1 MAQDEAKPIGPDLS
15 QGIPLDQLADGKM
28 LVGHVGGE
36 DVLLVRRGQDIFAV
50 GAHCTHYHGPLVDG
64 LVVGDTVRC
73 PWHHACFDLRTGEA
87 LEAPALSPIACWAV
101 EQRDG
106 KIWVSEKR
114 EQPQPKP
121 RGKVAGSAP
130 EKIVIVGGGA
140 AGFAAA
146 EMLRREHYQGS
157 IAMLSSDDAL
167 PYDRPNLSKDY
178 LAGSAPFDYVPLRQ
192 ESFYLENNIETRL
205 GQAVFDIDIRAH
217 EVALT
222 GGDKV
227 PYDRLLLATG
237 AEPVRLSIPG
247 ADQPHVRTLRSLAD
261 CQALIEYAK
270 SARRVV
276 VIGASFIGLE
286 VTAALRAREL
296 EVHVV
301 APEKRPMERILGPQ
315 MGDFVRSLHEEHGVL
330 FHLEETVTAIDGKR
344 VKLKGGDTLDADL
357 VVVGIGVR
365 PRLELAEK
373 AGLKTDRGVV
383 VDQYLEASE
392 PDIYA
397 AGDIARWPDPHC
409 REDIRVEHWVVAER
423 QGQAAALNM
432 LGFGAPFTAV
442 PFFWSQHYDV
452 PINYV
457 GHAEKWDEIVIDG
470 DIPSKD
476 CLLRFKRNGRVL
488 AVASIFRDVESL
500 QAEVM
505 MERAAPA

>member
-1 MAQDEAKPIGPDLS
+1 MASEEAKPTGPDLS

-28 LVGHVGGE
+28 LVGHVGDE
-36 DVLLVRRGQDIFAV
+36 DVLLVRRGHDVFAV

-87 LEAPALSPIACWAV
+87 LEAPALSPIASWAV
-101 EQRDG
+101 EQRDS

-121 RGKVAGSAP
+121 RGKAVGSAP

-146 EMLRREHYQGS
+146 EMLRRENYQGS
-157 IAMLSSDDAL
+157 IVMLSSDDAL

-178 LAGSAPFDYVPLRQ
+178 LAGSAPFDFVPLRQ
-192 ESFYLENNIETRL
+192 EEFYLENDIEVRL
-205 GQAVFDIDIRAH
+205 GQTALDINIPGH
-217 EVALT
+217 EVVLA

-227 PYDRLLLATG
+227 QYDRLLLATG
-237 AEPVRLSIPG
+237 AEPVRLPIPG
-247 ADQPHVRTLRSLAD
+247 ANQPHVRTLRSLAD
-261 CQALIEYAK
+261 CHAIIEYAK
-270 SARRVV
+270 AARRVV

-286 VTAALRAREL
+286 VTAALRARGL

-315 MGDFVRSLHEEHGVL
+315 MGDFVRALHEEHGAV
-330 FHLEETVTAIDGKR
+330 FHLDDTATAIDDKQ
-344 VKLKGGDTLDADL
+344 VKLKRGGTLEADL
-357 VVVGIGVR
+357 VVIGIGVR

-373 AGLKTDRGVV
+373 AGLNSDRGVV
-383 VDQYLEASE
+383 VNQYLETSA
-392 PDIYA
+392 PGIYA
-397 AGDIARWPDPHC
+397 AGDIARWPDPHSGQH
-409 REDIRVEHWVVAER
+409 IRVEHWVVAER

-432 LGFGAPFTAV
+432 LGHGAPFIAV

-457 GHAEKWDEIVIDG
+457 GHAEKWDEIAIDG
-470 DIPSKD
+470 DIRSKD
-476 CLLRFKRNGRVL
+476 CLLRFKRDGRVL

-500 QAEVM
+500 QLEVM
-505 MERAAPA
+505 MERAAAA

>member
-1 MAQDEAKPIGPDLS
+1 MTQEEAKPTGPDLS

-28 LVGHVGGE
+28 LVGHVGDE
-36 DVLLVRRGQDIFAV
+36 DVLLVRRGEDVFAV
-50 GAHCTHYHGPLVDG
+50 GAHCTHYHGPLADG
-64 LVVGDTVRC
+64 LVVDDTVRC
-73 PWHHACFDLRTGEA
+73 PWHHACFSLRTGEA
-87 LEAPALSPIACWAV
+87 LRAPALSPIASWAV
-101 EQRDG
+101 EQRDS

-121 RGKVAGSAP
+121 RGKAAGSAP

-146 EMLRREHYQGS
+146 EMLRRENYQDS
-157 IAMLSSDDAL
+157 IIMLSSDAAL

-192 ESFYLENNIETRL
+192 ENYYHENDIEVRL
-205 GQAVFDIDIRAH
+205 GQTAFDIDIRAR
-217 EVALT
+217 EVVLA
-222 GGDKV
+222 GGNKV

-237 AEPVRLSIPG
+237 AEPVRLPIPG
-247 ADQPHVRTLRSLAD
+247 ANQPHVRTLRSLAD
-261 CQALIEYAK
+261 CHAIIEYAK
-270 SARRVV
+270 AARRVV

-286 VTAALRAREL
+286 VTAALRVRGL

-315 MGDFVRSLHEEHGVL
+315 MGDFVRALHEEHGAV
-330 FHLEETVTAIDGKR
+330 FHLDDTATAIDDKQ
-344 VKLKGGDTLDADL
+344 VKLKGGGTLEADL
-357 VVVGIGVR
+357 VVIGIGVR

-373 AGLKTDRGVV
+373 AGLKSDRGVLV
-383 VDQYLEASE
+383 NQYLETSA
-392 PDIYA
+392 PGIYA
-397 AGDIARWPDPHC
+397 AGDIARWPDPHSGAN
-409 REDIRVEHWVVAER
+409 IRVEHWVVAER

-432 LGFGAPFTAV
+432 LGYGAPFTAV

-457 GHAEKWDEIVIDG
+457 GHAEKWDEIAIDG
-470 DIPSKD
+470 DIASKD

-488 AVASIFRDVESL
+488 AMASIFRDVESL
-500 QAEVM
+500 QGEVA
-505 MERAAPA
+505 MERAAAA

>member
-1 MAQDEAKPIGPDLS
+1 MSNSQDTKPGPDLS
-15 QGIPLDQLADGKM
+15 LGIPLEQLADGNM
-28 LVGHVGGE
+28 LVGHVGEE
-36 DVLLVRRGQDIFAV
+36 DVLLVRQGHDIFAV
-50 GAHCTHYHGPLVDG
+50 GAHCTHYHGPLCEG
-64 LVVGDTVRC
+64 LVVGGTVRC
-73 PWHHACFDLRTGEA
+73 PWHYACFDLRTGEA
-87 LEAPALSPIACWAV
+87 LAAPALSPIACWAV

-130 EKIVIVGGGA
+130 KNIVIVGGGG

-146 EMLRREHYQGS
+146 EMLRRQNYQDG
-157 IAMLSSDDAL
+157 IVMLSSDDAL

-192 ESFYLENNIETRL
+192 QNFYRENNIETRL
-205 GQAVFDIDIRAH
+205 GQTVSDIDIRSRA
-217 EVALT
+217 VILA
-222 GGDKV
+222 GGGKV

-237 AEPVRLSIPG
+237 AEPVRLPIPG

-261 CQALIEYAK
+261 CHAIIEYAK
-270 SARRVV
+270 AARRVA

-286 VTAALRAREL
+286 VTAALRARGL

-315 MGDFVRSLHEEHGVL
+315 MGDFVRTLHEEHGVV
-330 FHLEETVTAIDGKR
+330 FHLDNTATAIDGKW
-344 VKLKGGDTLDADL
+344 VKLKGGGTIEADL

-373 AGLKTDRGVV
+373 AGLKSDRGVV
-383 VDQYLEASE
+383 VNQYLETSVSG
-392 PDIYA
+392 IYA

-409 REDIRVEHWVVAER
+409 GENIRVEHWVVAER
-423 QGQAAALNM
+423 QGQTVALNM
-432 LGFGAPFTAV
+432 LGYGVPFTAV
-442 PFFWSQHYDV
+442 PFFWSQHYDI

-457 GHAEKWDEIVIDG
+457 GHAEKWDEIAIDG

-476 CLLRFKRNGRVL
+476 CLMRFKLNGRVL
-488 AVASIFRDVESL
+488 AIASIFRDVESL
-500 QAEVM
+500 QAEVV
-505 MERAAPA
+505 MERASAA

>member
-1 MAQDEAKPIGPDLS
+1 MAQDETKPTGPDLS
-15 QGIPLDQLADGKM
+15 QGIALDKLADGKM

-36 DVLLVRRGQDIFAV
+36 DVLLVRRGNDIFAV
-50 GAHCTHYHGPLVDG
+50 AAHCTHYHGPLADG
-64 LVVGDTVRC
+64 LVVGETVRC
-73 PWHHACFDLRTGEA
+73 PWHHACFDLNTGEA
-87 LEAPALSPIACWAV
+87 LEAPALSPIDCWAV
-101 EQRDG
+101 EQRNG
-106 KIWVSEKR
+106 KILVSEKR

-121 RGKVAGSAP
+121 RGKVTGSAP

-146 EMLRREHYQGS
+146 EMLRREHYRGS
-157 IAMLSSDDAL
+157 IVMLSSDDAL

-178 LAGSAPFDYVPLRQ
+178 LAGSAPFDYVPLRH

-205 GQAVFDIDIRAH
+205 GRTAFNIDIH
-217 EVALT
+217 EVVLT

-237 AEPVRLSIPG
+237 AEPVRLSVPG

-261 CQALIEYAK
+261 CQALIEFAK

-315 MGDFVRSLHEEHGVL
+315 IGDFVRSLHEEHGVL
-330 FHLEETVTAIDGKR
+330 FHLEETVSAIDGNR
-344 VKLKGGDTLDADL
+344 VKLKGGDTLEADL

-373 AGLKTDRGVV
+373 AGLKSDRGVV
-383 VDQYLEASE
+383 VNQCLETSA
-392 PDIYA
+392 PGIYA

-409 REDIRVEHWVVAER
+409 RENIRVEHWVVAER

-432 LGFGAPFTAV
+432 LGHRAPFTAV

-470 DIPSKD
+470 DIASKD
-476 CLLRFKRNGRVL
+476 CLVRFNRDGRVL
-488 AVASIFRDVESL
+488 AVASVFRDVESL
-500 QAEVM
+500 QAEVI